1 MGEPQNARLSDYARK
16 VWIAAGV
23 AAATLAILAM
33 LWFGFGILLMVF
45 VGLLLALAF
54 SLPAGWLC
62 RHSFLSRRWALS
74 VVLFVII
81 GMFAAFS
88 VNFAFSISQEFEQLA
103 KTLPGSLTGLKQV
116 ISQWPLGSQIIE
128 WIGQD
133 PASEAF
139 SNWSTRVSSVF
150 STTLGALLNVV
161 VIVFIG
167 LFIAFD
173 PAIYRAGLLQLITPS
188 RREGAAE
195 ILQFIEYKL
204 AWWLV
209 GRLASMSAV
218 GLLAGVGL
226 WLLGIPMA
234 LSLGLLAALLSFIP
248 YLGPLLSAVPALLVA
263 FSVNPTA
270 MLHVGILYAGVQTL
284 ESYLITPLIQ
294 REAVSIPPGLLLVV
308 QVWLGLVAGL
318 MGMLVAEPL
327 IVLGMVLVQR
337 LYVRG
342 WLEQEN
348 HPLEQAPEPASRSG
362 GRH

>member
-1 MGEPQNARLSDYARK
+1 MGEPKHDHLSEYARK

-23 AAATLAILAM
+23 AAATLAILGT
-33 LWFGFGILLMVF
+33 LWFGFKILLMVF

-62 RHSFLSRRWALS
+62 RHSFLSQRWALL
-74 VVLFVII
+74 VVLLVII
-81 GMFAAFS
+81 AMLAAFS
-88 VNFAFSISQEFEQLA
+88 VNFAFSIGQEFEQLA
-103 KTLPGSLTGLKQV
+103 ETLPGSLAELKQA
-116 ISQWPLGSQIIE
+116 ISQWPLGSQFIE
-128 WIGQD
+128 RIGQN
-133 PASEAF
+133 PASDGALG
-139 SNWSTRVSSVF
+139 NWSARVSTVF
-150 STTLGALLNVV
+150 STTLGALLNVA

-188 RREGAAE
+188 RRSEAADV
-195 ILQFIEYKL
+195 LKVIEYNL

-248 YLGPLLSAVPALLVA
+248 YLGPLFSAIPALLVA
-263 FSVNPTA
+263 FSIDPAA
-270 MLHVGILYAGVQTL
+270 MLHVAVLYAGVQTL

-294 REAVSIPPGLLLVV
+294 REAVSIPPGLLLIV

-318 MGMLVAEPL
+318 LGMLVAEPL

-337 LYVRG
+337 LYVKA
-342 WLEQEN
+342 WLEQQD
-348 HPLEQAPEPASRSG
+348 HPLE
-362 GRH
+362 